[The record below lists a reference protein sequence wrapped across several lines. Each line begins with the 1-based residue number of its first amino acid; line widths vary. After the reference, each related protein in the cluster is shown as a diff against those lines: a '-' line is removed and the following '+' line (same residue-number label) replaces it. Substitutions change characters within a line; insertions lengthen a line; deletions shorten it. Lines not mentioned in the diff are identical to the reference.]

1 MISKKYIKISLS
13 YISYT
18 YMCVWFDGDGR
29 CRQGSITWALVL
41 FFYDDRTRVRSIRG
55 GVGGEMWAQYETIT
69 GEKEV
74 ECGGPTPCVCGTRQK
89 ASRPFP
95 SVHFF
100 ILILFIY
107 YFIFRPSALFGG
119 GDQPSVAVSQPVT
132 TWEPVVES
140 TRVSF
145 PMTPNLL
152 WPF

>member
-1 MISKKYIKISLS
+1 MPSGIDHVGPRPFFFMMI
-13 YISYT
+13 
-18 YMCVWFDGDGR
+18 GR
-29 CRQGSITWALVL
+29 VSGA
-41 FFYDDRTRVRSIRG
+41 F
-55 GVGGEMWAQYETIT
+55 GVGLGGEMWAQYETIT

-132 TWEPVVES
+132 T
-140 TRVSF
+140 
-145 PMTPNLL
+145 
-152 WPF
+152 